1 MHENYLQWE
10 FNSNPK
16 IKTVWCRLFPLQV
29 FLRANV
35 LNISLPSCVQMVQF
49 SILSLPVCIRE
60 QQDIIH
66 GKIQKGR
73 GSVQNDGS
81 RNNDKWE
88 AVLLPRKL
96 LVFLQTIFSPPE
108 WIRVIHR
115 TSVGHFS
122 DFTWENVS
130 LIWKLYW
137 QKLVVWWG
145 HRDETH
151 IWFLSPPLPKLFF
164 ATVAQSSCLI

>member
-10 FNSNPK
+10 INSNPK

-35 LNISLPSCVQMVQF
+35 LNISLPFCVQIVQI
-49 SILSLPVCIRE
+49 SILSLPVRIGE

-73 GSVQNDGS
+73 VSVHNNAS
-81 RNNDKWE
+81 RNSDKWE
-88 AVLLPRKL
+88 AIYLPRKVL
-96 LVFLQTIFSPPE
+96 ILQTIVSPPE
-108 WIRVIHR
+108 WISVLRR
-115 TSVGHFS
+115 TSVGHFL
-122 DFTWENVS
+122 DFTWENGS

-137 QKLVVWWG
+137 QKLVVWRG
-145 HRDETH
+145 HGDENR
-151 IWFLSPPLPKLFF
+151 I
-164 ATVAQSSCLI
+164 